1 MSDAR
6 YAQYRSDAG
15 AEKARFC
22 CAFAFSS
29 YEHREDKPRIHATCN
44 HLILSRPQWRVIAAE
59 MLTDRL
65 AVNDR
70 SKGAAEVV
78 HVITPLALLDHK
90 VVAR

>member
-1 MSDAR
+1 MTR
-6 YAQYRSDAG
+6 RRSPV
-15 AEKARFC
+15 FT
-22 CAFAFSS
+22 FSS

-44 HLILSRPQWRVIAAE
+44 HLILSRPQRRVIAAE

-78 HVITPLALLDHK
+78 HEITPVAFLDHK

>member
-1 MSDAR
+1 MST
-6 YAQYRSDAG
+6 
-15 AEKARFC
+15 EKTN
-22 CAFAFSS
+22 
-29 YEHREDKPRIHATCN
+29 REIHATRN

-59 MLTDRL
+59 MLTDRP

-78 HVITPLALLDHK
+78 HVITPVALLDHK

>member
-1 MSDAR
+1 MR
-6 YAQYRSDAG
+6 GQKRQG
-15 AEKARFC
+15 FVR
-22 CAFAFSS
+22 AFAFSS
-29 YEHREDKPRIHATCN
+29 YEHREDEPQIHATRN